1 MIRHP
6 DRFHTHLIGELD
18 RAVTRLQALKLSLLA
33 VVVWLDSQDWKKL
46 LLFGGIVGIAAWG
59 WGREAPA
66 AAKRP
71 AAEAI
76 ADDAHA
82 PEETAS

>member
-1 MIRHP
+1 M
-6 DRFHTHLIGELD
+6 HT
-18 RAVTRLQALKLSLLA
+18 RARIVIALGSAAVLSLLA

-46 LLFGGIVGIAAWG
+46 LLFGGIVGVAAWG

-66 AAKRP
+66 AVAHP
-71 AAEAI
+71 LDEAI

-82 PEETAS
+82 PEESAG